1 MEHQINSGTRVK
13 NCPELMAASAESRDM
28 PTRESD
34 NAAMK
39 AISQQVEMHK
49 KLQWPHHPV
58 ITKHTY
64 LIWAHMQRLHHLM
77 TPELRKDCEQLLKH
91 SLRISQAMVE
101 LACYRDWFFTAQA
114 MIEFRRALVQG
125 LDLRTPPLMQIPH
138 FDEEV
143 LKHCTRGKNSASTI
157 NDFLN
162 KSPEQRKGLAKM
174 EPQQLLDI
182 DAFAA
187 HLSDIELQATVE
199 VEDET
204 NIVVGDIV
212 TVTVSMRR
220 KNLKENEAVGP
231 VHAPLFPDMKFE
243 EWWLFL
249 TEGTPMSKIITFE
262 RIRDTDQLIE
272 NKMRFQVTR
281 PGKRKMEIHAM
292 CDSYAGID
300 KKIEILFT
308 ALEESE
314 SNRQIFIH
322 KEDEDLDLIP
332 TLFQQMMGDLNG
344 QDEESEDEADAAA
357 SKEKEKVKAKTNGK
371 SSGKA
376 ETNGRKT
383 AANGAGKKPSSEAG
397 SSAKEETEPQEE
409 DDDDDNSSDMSS
421 DSD

>member
-1 MEHQINSGTRVK
+1 
-13 NCPELMAASAESRDM
+13 
-28 PTRESD
+28 
-34 NAAMK
+34 
-39 AISQQVEMHK
+39 
-49 KLQWPHHPV
+49 
-58 ITKHTY
+58 
-64 LIWAHMQRLHHLM
+64 
-77 TPELRKDCEQLLKH
+77 
-91 SLRISQAMVE
+91 
-101 LACYRDWFFTAQA
+101 
-114 MIEFRRALVQG
+114 
-125 LDLRTPPLMQIPH
+125 
-138 FDEEV
+138 
-143 LKHCTRGKNSASTI
+143 
-157 NDFLN
+157 
-162 KSPEQRKGLAKM
+162 M

-272 NKMRFQVTR
+272 NKLRFQVTR

-314 SNRQIFIH
+314 ANRQIFIH